1 MNITIA
7 TEQFNKARELK
18 NSGKE
23 FEAASA
29 FLAAQKFAMKCRSS
43 KRQHLIDW
51 SHTGATLAA
60 NRVLENSVDQRER
73 SEAGRIISESSW
85 LFINQ

>member
-1 MNITIA
+1 MNIIIA

-18 NSGKE
+18 NSGHE
-23 FEAASA
+23 FEAARA
-29 FLAAQKFAMKCRSS
+29 FLTAQRFAMNCRSI
-43 KRQHLIDW
+43 KRQSIIDW
-51 SHTGATLAA
+51 AHTGATLSAH
-60 NRVLENSVDQRER
+60 RVLENSTDQRER

>member
-1 MNITIA
+1 MNIIIA

-18 NSGKE
+18 KSGNE
-23 FEAASA
+23 FAAARA

-43 KRQHLIDW
+43 KRQHVIDW
-51 SHTGATLAA
+51 SHTGATLSAH
-60 NRVLENSVDQRER
+60 RVLENSTDQRER